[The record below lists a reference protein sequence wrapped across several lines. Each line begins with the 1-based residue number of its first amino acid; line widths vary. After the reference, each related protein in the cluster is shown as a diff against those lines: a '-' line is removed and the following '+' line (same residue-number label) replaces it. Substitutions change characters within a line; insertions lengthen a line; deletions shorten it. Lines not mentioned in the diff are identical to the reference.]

1 MPLNQTTIISLD
13 NNIDAEQQYIK
24 LANSNKIIMVV
35 LGDTDAI
42 QQGVIL
48 ADKLARQITTN
59 EELWVLWIGNHSVL
73 KNKFEVILK
82 SAGIIQN
89 KTPYEEIKAFC
100 LSKNPR
106 KAASRIHKN
115 GTMSPFRLTL
125 LFREAIAS

>member
-1 MPLNQTTIISLD
+1 MPLSQTTIIPLD
-13 NNIDAEQQYIK
+13 NNADAEQQYIK
-24 LANSNKIIMVV
+24 LINSNKIIMVV
-35 LGDTDAI
+35 LGSTDAI
-42 QQGVIL
+42 QRGVTL

-73 KNKFEVILK
+73 KNKLEVILK

-89 KTPYEEIKAFC
+89 ETPYEEIKAFC

-106 KAASRIHKN
+106 KATSRIHKN
-115 GTMSPFRLTL
+115 GAMSPFKLTL